1 MTIID
6 KHIMCYVII
15 TEKERKYRLKLKMN
29 YAYKHITVG
38 LLKYDK
44 LSECKVQIETKQ
56 TAYEWIHTEED
67 NQICN
72 KEVSKGRIYKIM
84 PCYYTGHYINDTDSH
99 SCFAYLILKYLWR
112 ALHGYTMML
121 FSCTECDT
129 NINRNTG
136 LSDEYTTFQW
146 IYFQSNNCTMWD
158 KWSFD
163 ILAYLKCR
171 YKI

>member
-1 MTIID
+1 MRTQLDIHPSWSLLFLCTNCDYSIALLVSTI
-6 KHIMCYVII
+6 C
-15 TEKERKYRLKLKMN
+15 
-29 YAYKHITVG
+29 
-38 LLKYDK
+38 
-44 LSECKVQIETKQ
+44 SETKQ

-72 KEVSKGRIYKIM
+72 KEVSKDRIYKIM

-99 SCFAYLILKYLWR
+99 SCFAYLILKYLWF

-129 NINRNTG
+129 NINHNTG

>member
-1 MTIID
+1 MSTQSDIHPSRSLLFLCTNCDYSIALLVSTI
-6 KHIMCYVII
+6 C
-15 TEKERKYRLKLKMN
+15 
-29 YAYKHITVG
+29 
-38 LLKYDK
+38 
-44 LSECKVQIETKQ
+44 SETKQ

-72 KEVSKGRIYKIM
+72 KEVSKGRIYTTV
-84 PCYYTGHYINDTDSH
+84 PCYTGHYINDTDPH
-99 SCFAYLILKYLWR
+99 SCFAYLILKYLWF